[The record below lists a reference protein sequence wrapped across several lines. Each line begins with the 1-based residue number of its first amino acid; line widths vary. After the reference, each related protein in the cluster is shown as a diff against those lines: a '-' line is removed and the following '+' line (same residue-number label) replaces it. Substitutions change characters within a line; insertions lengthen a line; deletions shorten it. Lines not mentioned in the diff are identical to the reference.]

1 MRVAI
6 LNERVGPDD
15 WHPAPGS
22 EFVELDAGDT
32 VAVRRRWYNESPC
45 GGARAADGCRDRAAL
60 APEQGDRLSAG
71 RERRDPGAPI
81 ATTGQARNAPSR
93 PSSTPR
99 SPSSRRATAGSW
111 PRSTRKLP
119 TTTASTWRLDTPNG
133 PPMDRERLAAH
144 EAGQAVAAHLMDRV
158 VTMVSLDYAPQVG
171 GSTSPTTFPGPRRK
185 PGVEPCRTHVLHLE
199 AAPTRRRRGRPPR
212 RPRRGKAGA
221 RSCRHPRAPRR
232 RPRKPPARPSPRAR
246 SARRGSAATGP
257 IQN

>member
-1 MRVAI
+1 MSG
-6 LNERVGPDD
+6 LGPMI
-15 WHPAPGS
+15 GI
-22 EFVELDAGDT
+22 
-32 VAVRRRWYNESPC
+32 RRRGRSLSSSTPATRSPC
-45 GGARAADGCRDRAAL
+45 GGAGTTNRRAEAPELLTVAGTALLLRLSRATAYRLVESGEIPAHLSRRPVKRGTHRAGLLRAL
-60 APEQGDRLSAG
+60 AQ
-71 RERRDPGAPI
+71 
-81 ATTGQARNAPSR
+81 
-93 PSSTPR
+93 
-99 SPSSRRATAGSW
+99 SRRATAGSW

-119 TTTASTWRLDTPNG
+119 ATTASTWRLDTPNG

-171 GSTSPTTFPGPRRK
+171 GSTSPTTSPGPRRK